1 MSSRARDREELEP
14 LVVQPRETPLP
25 KLQLTILCLVRLAE
39 PIAYTQVFPY
49 VNRMMEHL
57 HVTDDPRQI
66 GFYSGLVESVF
77 SFAQLLFIF
86 QWGRLSDRI
95 GRKPIILCGL
105 CGSALSTMCFGLSSS
120 LPAALAARMLAGGLA
135 GNAAVIQSM
144 LGELT
149 DETNQARAFPL
160 LGLCWNLGCI
170 IGPLIGGALSEP
182 ATGYPAVF
190 GRIQFLKDYP
200 FFLPC
205 AVSCSLTLCS
215 IILGYIALEETLPSK
230 LLEKTQALDTE
241 AASSN
246 TYGAVTAQP
255 LIAPETVHNA
265 RPSILSLIS
274 DPIVISVVRTYFMLA
289 MSSTAFE
296 VLFVL
301 LSYTAIAHGGLSRN
315 PLEIGSA
322 LALGGLVAVILQPLA
337 YPVLSRR
344 VKLSVLYPS
353 LMAIY
358 PFLFIMLPF
367 LNVVARNNLAD
378 DSDDKL
384 TPHGSALVWTSI
396 AVILILARTGGMCS
410 SANMISIKHAAPS
423 QDALGST
430 FGVAQTVAAVAR
442 GISPAMASSLFAV
455 TLEHSLLN
463 GWFVWVI
470 MFMVGIVSVL
480 AASQVKDGL
489 VERKKAADR
498 TQ

>member
-57 HVTDDPRQI
+57 DVTDDPRQI

-120 LPAALAARMLAGGLA
+120 LPAALAARITSQLLKLLYR
-135 GNAAVIQSM
+135 VIQSM

-200 FFLPC
+200 HVKFSFFLPC

-215 IILGYIALEETLPSK
+215 IILGYFALEEA
-230 LLEKTQALDTE
+230 LETQ

-246 TYGAVTAQP
+246 TYDAVTAQP

-384 TPHGSALVWTSI
+384 TPHGSALLWTSI

-455 TLEHSLLN
+455 TLEHNLLN

-470 MFMVGIVSVL
+470 MFMVGIISVL